1 LIEDSIQQ
9 QIKVTALLK
18 HNMEMGGLEST
29 RSNLYLRLSGLES
42 AVGKKQ
48 KEVND
53 LKLRGILEKDTS
65 VRAQINELG
74 EEVQKQLSTQQ
85 MEVESVQSQ
94 IRNLDQQIEMA
105 KATAST
111 PSVSNRSITSSSG
124 GAPMSAMRTGEL
136 FPQRASAAGDSKL
149 EDDDH
154 DDDADDVYNGIFND

>member
-1 LIEDSIQQ
+1 
-9 QIKVTALLK
+9 
-18 HNMEMGGLEST
+18 MEMGGLEST

-124 GAPMSAMRTGEL
+124 APMSAMRTGEL